1 MIDKKIKL
9 NRDCMGCHGCMNICP
24 ENCISMEIDKEG
36 FLYPKVDYELCIKC
50 KKCINTCPI
59 INKTIVDNE
68 PLAYACVNKNE
79 EIRLDSSSG
88 GVFTLVAEYVIDKGG
103 IVFGACFNDKFELEH
118 NYVKTKEELSKLRG
132 SKYLQS
138 RIGNSYNQ
146 AKDFLDIGKKVLFT
160 GTPCQIA
167 GLKSFLGRKIYN
179 DLVTIDIICHGVP
192 SPEVWRKY
200 VEFREKEAKS
210 STQRIDFRQ
219 KNEGWKRYSV
229 SFLFKNNAEYRQN
242 FRNDLYMRSFLK
254 DVCLRPSCYECEFK
268 TLNRQSDIT
277 LADFWGIQNILP
289 EMDDDK
295 GTSLIFVNS
304 DTGREIFNSILKGMK
319 FKEVDINEA
328 IKYNPSAIKSVK
340 EHPNRKSF
348 FYDLNNLQFDKLV
361 KKHCTDK
368 LGIRIKNKAKVII
381 RGIFDKMGLLGIAK
395 KIVRRS

>member
-24 ENCISMEIDKEG
+24 KKCISMESDKEG
-36 FLYPKVDYELCIKC
+36 FFYPEVDYDLCINC
-50 KKCINTCPI
+50 NQCINACPI
-59 INKTIVDNE
+59 INKTIVDIG
-68 PLAYACVNKNE
+68 PLVYACINKNE
-79 EIRLDSSSG
+79 EVRLDSSSG

-103 IVFGACFNDKFELEH
+103 IVFGASFNDKFELEH

-138 RIGNSYNQ
+138 KIGNSYNQ
-146 AKDFLDIGKKVLFT
+146 AKYFLDSGIQVLFT

-167 GLKSFLGRKIYN
+167 GLKSFLGKKNYN
-179 DLVTIDIICHGVP
+179 NLMTIDIICHGVP

-200 VEFREKEAKS
+200 VEFREIEADS
-210 STQRIDFRQ
+210 QTQGISFRQ

-229 SFLFKNNAEYRQN
+229 SFLFKNNTEYR
-242 FRNDLYMRSFLK
+242 RTLSEDLYMRAFLK
-254 DVCLRPSCYECEFK
+254 DVCLRPSCYDCEFK

-277 LADFWGIQNILP
+277 LADFWGIENVLP

-295 GTSLIFVNS
+295 GTSLIFINS
-304 DTGREIFNSILKGMK
+304 KTGREIFYSISNEMK

-328 IKYNPSAIKSVK
+328 IKYNPSAIKSVL
-340 EHPNRKSF
+340 ENPNRDKF
-348 FYDLNNLQFDKLV
+348 FSDLWKLEFDKLV
-361 KKHCTDK
+361 KKYCTDK
-368 LGIRIKNKAKVII
+368 LIIRVKNKAKVIL
-381 RGIFDKMGLLGIAK
+381 RGILNKTGLLGIGK